1 MWFEDDYL
9 PQDLKDARIVQLH
22 KGKGEKS
29 CCVNYQAGKIL
40 YKVILKRLNT
50 YLQKGHYQKASAV
63 SPEQRHRWHNARRK
77 IDPKET

>member
-40 YKVILKRLNT
+40 YKVIFRRDTTRKPV
-50 YLQKGHYQKASAV
+50 QFP
-63 SPEQRHRWHNARRK
+63 PEQRHRWHNARRK
-77 IDPKET
+77 IDPKEM

>member
-9 PQDLKDARIVQLH
+9 LQDLKDARIVQLH

-63 SPEQRHRWHNARRK
+63 SPRAEA
-77 IDPKET
+77 PLT